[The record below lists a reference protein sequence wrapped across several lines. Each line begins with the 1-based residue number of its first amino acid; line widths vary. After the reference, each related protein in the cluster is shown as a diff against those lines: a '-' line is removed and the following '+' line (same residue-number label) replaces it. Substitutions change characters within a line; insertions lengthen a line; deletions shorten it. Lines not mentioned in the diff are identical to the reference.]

1 MDWSQFKC
9 QKQGDGKM
17 NQRIVVAGVA
27 VLLGFAGI
35 TTRLWWL
42 QSIQS
47 KELKQQALK
56 MRLDDKTLPA
66 LRGSIYDRDGEL
78 LAQDRTLHEVY
89 ADKEHLY
96 DHRVIQG
103 ALAMTMGIT
112 KAELVAKMSD
122 NEMCVAYVKH
132 IAPILAAH
140 VGMPQEDMLK
150 VLQEGGI
157 SAPLLGKKLEKEEAQ
172 AWQDIIRQNH
182 LKGIHIRSYAKRLYP
197 AGDRVKNLL
206 GVVNAEKKGVD
217 GMEQMMNSALEGL
230 DGREIVE
237 KDALRQRVLP
247 GGFSERTEPKHGQ
260 HLVLSFDMSLQ
271 HYLEDV
277 MLGVH
282 QKHGTQK
289 VQAILMEPSTG
300 SILAMAGHPKIHRVK
315 EKSGEWVDDPRN
327 IVITDIFEPGSTM
340 KIVTVAAGMQ
350 AGVIHSGSTIFC
362 NNGLYEE
369 PENRVTLRDHSS
381 LGYASIQQILAKSSN
396 IGSYKIAKKMGEAR
410 FHEAVTGFG
419 FGSRSGIGLPRESSG
434 IVKPLNKWSGTTLS
448 RMAMGYE
455 ISVTPLQM
463 IMAVGAIANKGTL
476 LKPRLVESTI
486 SPDGRTITPEPIVP
500 VKQVCSPRVA
510 AAVTTMLENVVADG
524 TGSGAAI
531 PGVRVAGKT
540 GTARWYDPTY
550 TGPDGSKYR
559 PGHYIVSFAGFAPA
573 DNPKLACLIVLH
585 LPKSD
590 DPTMLYGGKLAA
602 PIFAEVMKEALSVL
616 ETKPQRPIKLT
627 LAEQGGGE

>member
-1 MDWSQFKC
+1 MDWSQF
-9 QKQGDGKM
+9 QSTRHGDQRM
-17 NQRIVVAGVA
+17 NRRILWA
-27 VLLGFAGI
+27 GFALCIGFTGI
-35 TTRLWWL
+35 CSRLWWL
-42 QSIQS
+42 QKVQS
-47 KELKQQALK
+47 PSLSGQALS
-56 MRLDDKTLPA
+56 MRLDEKPLPA

-96 DHRVIQG
+96 DHRVIQN
-103 ALAMTMGIT
+103 ALAMTLGMT
-112 KAELVAKMSD
+112 KAKLVSMMSPED
-122 NEMCVAYVKH
+122 MTAAYVSH
-132 IAPILAAH
+132 LTPILAAH
-140 VGMPQEDMLK
+140 MGVESNDLHK
-150 VLQEGGI
+150 VLQPGGI

-172 AWQDIIRQNH
+172 AWQELIRSRN
-182 LKGIHIRSYAKRLYP
+182 LKGIHLRSYAKRLYP

-217 GMEQMMNSALEGL
+217 GMEQMMNARLEGL
-230 DGREIVE
+230 DGHETVE

-247 GGFSERTEPKHGQ
+247 GGFTERTEPKHGE

-277 MLGVH
+277 MLRVH
-282 QKHGTQK
+282 QQHRTQK
-289 VQAILMEPSTG
+289 VQAILLEPSTG
-300 SILAMAGHPKIHRVK
+300 SILAMAGHPKVHRVR
-315 EKSGEWVDDPRN
+315 EKSGIEVDDPRN

-369 PENRVTLRDHSS
+369 AENKVTLRDHVS
-381 LGYASIQQILAKSSN
+381 LGYASIAKILSESSN
-396 IGSYKIAKKMGEAR
+396 IGAYKIAKKMGATRFYEAI
-410 FHEAVTGFG
+410 TGFG

-434 IVKPLNKWSGTTLS
+434 IVRPLERWSGTTLS

-476 LKPRLVESTI
+476 LKPRLVESII

-510 AAVTTMLENVVADG
+510 TAVTTMLEEVVNDG
-524 TGSGAAI
+524 TGGGAAI

-590 DPTMLYGGKLAA
+590 DPKMLYGGKLAA
-602 PIFAEVMKEALSVL
+602 PIFAEVMKEALTHL
-616 ETKPQRPIKLT
+616 DTKPQRPLRLT
-627 LAEQGGGE
+627 LAGEGGGE